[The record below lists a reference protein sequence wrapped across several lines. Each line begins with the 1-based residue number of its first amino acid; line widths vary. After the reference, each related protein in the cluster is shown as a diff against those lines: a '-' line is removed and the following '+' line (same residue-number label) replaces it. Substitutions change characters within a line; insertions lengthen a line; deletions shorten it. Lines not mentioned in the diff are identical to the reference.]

1 MQKFENENFFFQGKL
16 NILPC
21 SRRHSVFDN
30 DDDEDV
36 NPHTKKKH
44 RQERFSFKKNSRCVL
59 WYIFCMYN
67 GASIVCSQSVSKRS
81 VTDRKIVNLSP
92 IHKTKRKRKMNTH
105 NNKKTE
111 CPIFRSNQTKQT
123 KRNEIKIV
131 DISNNQPTNQTKN
144 RCAWWL

>member
-16 NILPC
+16 NILLC

-36 NPHTKKKH
+36 NPHTKKNIDKKDFLS
-44 RQERFSFKKNSRCVL
+44 RKIQDVCFDISFVCTMVL
-59 WYIFCMYN
+59 KLC
-67 GASIVCSQSVSKRS
+67 AVSQSVSKRS

-105 NNKKTE
+105 NKKK
-111 CPIFRSNQTKQT
+111 PNVRSSDQTKLN
-123 KRNEIKIV
+123 KRNE
-131 DISNNQPTNQTKN
+131 TK
-144 RCAWWL
+144 

>member
-1 MQKFENENFFFQGKL
+1 
-16 NILPC
+16 
-21 SRRHSVFDN
+21 
-30 DDDEDV
+30 
-36 NPHTKKKH
+36 
-44 RQERFSFKKNSRCVL
+44 
-59 WYIFCMYN
+59 MYN

-131 DISNNQPTNQTKN
+131 DLSNNQPTKPNKKTDVRDDYKS
-144 RCAWWL
+144 WVEGLVSLVI